1 MNKKDIHELKRRLTK
16 HGCTF
21 TRMCGCY
28 VDAEH
33 NKVTNI
39 AETFLNLEEEDFFKY
54 LDIAKKVFS
63 GTVGNNIL
71 ELEFPLEEEA
81 VGGKQQFLM
90 GLRESGLKNDELL
103 DTFYDMVIESY
114 SHAGNYL
121 ILVFHDAYDVM
132 KKTKDNIDLDESEE
146 VYDYLICAICPVN
159 LTKPGLGYREEEN
172 CIRSRIRDWVVGLPD
187 TGFVFPAFTERS
199 TDIHSVMFYTR
210 DTKNPHSEFMTDGLG
225 CGVKLTATEKKM
237 TFENIVKDVIGEEG
251 GKSEVLY
258 MDIQDNLNDRVCQ
271 HMEMNDPE
279 EGRGEQEPM
288 LLTTRE
294 IAEVLNESG
303 LTEEQTAAI
312 EKNYED
318 VFGEDL
324 PEAGSLV
331 DARLVEANA
340 RRKDRMELVQQVSS
354 LKQQL
359 EEIRSFPGNS
369 RDEPEEGSLTDS
381 QNDSEE
387 DGISDDAENSAA
399 NAEENCDIILRVKP
413 EKEQQIYSQII
424 DGKKCLV
431 IPMEEDENAAVNGKS
446 L

>member
-39 AETFLNLEEEDFFKY
+39 AETFLNLEEEDFYKY

-71 ELEFPLEEEA
+71 ELEFPMEEEA

-90 GLRESGLKNDELL
+90 GLRESELKNDELL
-103 DTFYDMVIESY
+103 DAFYDMVIASY
-114 SHAGNYL
+114 SHPGNYL
-121 ILVFHDAYDVM
+121 ILLFHDAYDVM

-159 LTKPGLGYREEEN
+159 LSKPGLGYREEEN
-172 CIRSRIRDWVVGLPD
+172 CIRSRIRDWVVSMPD
-187 TGFVFPAFTERS
+187 IGFVFPAFTDRS

-210 DTKNPHSEFMTDGLG
+210 DTKNPHSEFMTEGLG
-225 CGVKLTATEKKM
+225 CGARLTATEKKI
-237 TFENIVKDVIGEEG
+237 TFESIIKDVIGDG
-251 GKSEVLY
+251 DGKSEILY
-258 MDIQDNLNDRVCQ
+258 MDIQDNLNDKVYQ
-271 HMEMNDPE
+271 NAEMNDPSE
-279 EGRGEQEPM
+279 TNVTPEPM
-288 LLTTRE
+288 LLTTRDMT
-294 IAEVLNESG
+294 EVLTESG

-312 EKNYED
+312 EKNYEE

-331 DARLVEANA
+331 DSKLVEANG
-340 RRKDRMELVQQVSS
+340 RRKDRLELVEQVKN

-359 EEIRSFPGNS
+359 EETRALS
-369 RDEPEEGSLTDS
+369 
-381 QNDSEE
+381 
-387 DGISDDAENSAA
+387 
-399 NAEENCDIILRVKP
+399 AEESEDCQVIVTVKP
-413 EKEQQIYSQII
+413 EKEGQIYSQMI
-424 DGKKCLV
+424 DGKKCLI
-431 IPMEEDENAAVNGKS
+431 IPLEDDDHASVNKEI
-446 L
+446 LF

>member
-39 AETFLNLEEEDFFKY
+39 AETFLNLEEEDFYKY

-71 ELEFPLEEEA
+71 ELEFPMEEEA

-90 GLRESGLKNDELL
+90 GLRESELKNDELL
-103 DTFYDMVIESY
+103 DAFYDMVIASY
-114 SHAGNYL
+114 SHPGNYL
-121 ILVFHDAYDVM
+121 ILLFHDAYDVM

-159 LTKPGLGYREEEN
+159 LSKPGLGYREEEN
-172 CIRSRIRDWVVGLPD
+172 CIRSRIRDWVVSMPD
-187 TGFVFPAFTERS
+187 TGFVFPAFTDRS

-210 DTKNPHSEFMTDGLG
+210 DTKNPHSEFMTEGLG
-225 CGVKLTATEKKM
+225 CGARLTATEKKI
-237 TFENIVKDVIGEEG
+237 TFESIIKDVIGDG
-251 GKSEVLY
+251 DGKSEILY
-258 MDIQDNLNDRVCQ
+258 MDIQDNLNDKVYQ
-271 HMEMNDPE
+271 NAEMNDPSE
-279 EGRGEQEPM
+279 TNVTPEPM
-288 LLTTRE
+288 LLTTRDMT
-294 IAEVLNESG
+294 EVLTESG

-312 EKNYED
+312 EKNYEE

-331 DARLVEANA
+331 DSKLVEANG
-340 RRKDRMELVQQVSS
+340 RRKDRLELVEQVKN

-359 EEIRSFPGNS
+359 EETRALS
-369 RDEPEEGSLTDS
+369 
-381 QNDSEE
+381 
-387 DGISDDAENSAA
+387 
-399 NAEENCDIILRVKP
+399 AEESEDCQVIVTIKP
-413 EKEQQIYSQII
+413 EKEGQIYSQMI
-424 DGKKCLV
+424 DGKKCLI
-431 IPMEEDENAAVNGKS
+431 IPLEDDDHASVNKEI
-446 L
+446 LF

>member
-39 AETFLNLEEEDFFKY
+39 AETFLNLEEEDFYKY

-71 ELEFPLEEEA
+71 ELEFPMEEEA

-90 GLRESGLKNDELL
+90 GLRESELKNDELL
-103 DTFYDMVIESY
+103 DAFYDMVIASY
-114 SHAGNYL
+114 SHPGNYL
-121 ILVFHDAYDVM
+121 ILLFHDAYDVM

-159 LTKPGLGYREEEN
+159 LSKPGLGYREEEN
-172 CIRSRIRDWVVGLPD
+172 CIRSRIRDWVVSMPD
-187 TGFVFPAFTERS
+187 TGFVFPAFTDRS

-210 DTKNPHSEFMTDGLG
+210 DTKNPHSEFMTEGLG
-225 CGVKLTATEKKM
+225 CGARLTATEKKI
-237 TFENIVKDVIGEEG
+237 TFESIIKDVIGDG
-251 GKSEVLY
+251 DGKSEILY
-258 MDIQDNLNDRVCQ
+258 MDIQDNLNDKVYQ
-271 HMEMNDPE
+271 NAEMNDPSKTNVTP
-279 EGRGEQEPM
+279 EPM
-288 LLTTRE
+288 LLTTRDMT
-294 IAEVLNESG
+294 EVLTESG

-312 EKNYED
+312 EKNYEE

-331 DARLVEANA
+331 DSKLVEANG
-340 RRKDRMELVQQVSS
+340 RRKDRLELVEQVKN

-359 EEIRSFPGNS
+359 EETRALS
-369 RDEPEEGSLTDS
+369 
-381 QNDSEE
+381 
-387 DGISDDAENSAA
+387 
-399 NAEENCDIILRVKP
+399 AEESEDCQVIVTVKP
-413 EKEQQIYSQII
+413 EKEGQIYSQMI
-424 DGKKCLV
+424 DGKKCLI
-431 IPMEEDENAAVNGKS
+431 IPLEDDDHASVNKEI
-446 L
+446 LF

>member
-39 AETFLNLEEEDFFKY
+39 AETFLNLEEEDFYKY

-71 ELEFPLEEEA
+71 ELEFPMEEEA

-90 GLRESGLKNDELL
+90 GLRESELKNDELL
-103 DTFYDMVIESY
+103 DAFYDMVIASY
-114 SHAGNYL
+114 SHPGNYL
-121 ILVFHDAYDVM
+121 ILLFHDAYDVM

-159 LTKPGLGYREEEN
+159 LSKPGLGYREEEN
-172 CIRSRIRDWVVGLPD
+172 CIRSRIRDWVVSMPD
-187 TGFVFPAFTERS
+187 TGFVFPAFTDRS

-210 DTKNPHSEFMTDGLG
+210 DTKNPHSEFMTEGLG
-225 CGVKLTATEKKM
+225 CGARLTATEKKI
-237 TFENIVKDVIGEEG
+237 TFESIIKDVIGDG
-251 GKSEVLY
+251 DGKSEILY
-258 MDIQDNLNDRVCQ
+258 MDIQDNLNDKVYQ
-271 HMEMNDPE
+271 NAEMNDPSE
-279 EGRGEQEPM
+279 TNVTPEPM
-288 LLTTRE
+288 LLTTRDMT
-294 IAEVLNESG
+294 EVLTESG

-312 EKNYED
+312 EKNYEE

-331 DARLVEANA
+331 DSKLVEANG
-340 RRKDRMELVQQVSS
+340 RRKDRLELVEQVKN

-359 EEIRSFPGNS
+359 EET
-369 RDEPEEGSLTDS
+369 RDLS
-381 QNDSEE
+381 
-387 DGISDDAENSAA
+387 
-399 NAEENCDIILRVKP
+399 AEESEDCQVIVTVKP
-413 EKEQQIYSQII
+413 EKEGQIYSQMI
-424 DGKKCLV
+424 DGKKCLI
-431 IPMEEDENAAVNGKS
+431 IPLEDDDHASVNKEI
-446 L
+446 LF

>member
-1 MNKKDIHELKRRLTK
+1 MNKKDIHDLKRRLTK

-39 AETFLNLEEEDFFKY
+39 AETFLNLEEEDFYKY

-71 ELEFPLEEEA
+71 ELEFPMEEEA

-90 GLRESGLKNDELL
+90 GLRESELKNDELL
-103 DTFYDMVIESY
+103 DAFYDMVIASY
-114 SHAGNYL
+114 SHPGNYL
-121 ILVFHDAYDVM
+121 ILLFHDAYDVM

-159 LTKPGLGYREEEN
+159 LSKPGLGYREEEN
-172 CIRSRIRDWVVGLPD
+172 CIRSRIRDWVVSMPD
-187 TGFVFPAFTERS
+187 TGFVFPAFTDRS

-210 DTKNPHSEFMTDGLG
+210 DTKNPHSEFMTEGLG
-225 CGVKLTATEKKM
+225 CGARLTATEKKI
-237 TFENIVKDVIGEEG
+237 TFESIIKDVIGDG
-251 GKSEVLY
+251 DGKSEILY
-258 MDIQDNLNDRVCQ
+258 MDIQDNLNDKVYQ
-271 HMEMNDPE
+271 NAEMNDPSE
-279 EGRGEQEPM
+279 TNVTPEPM
-288 LLTTRE
+288 LLTTRDMT
-294 IAEVLNESG
+294 EVLTESG

-312 EKNYED
+312 EKNYEE

-331 DARLVEANA
+331 DSKLVEANG
-340 RRKDRMELVQQVSS
+340 RRKDRLELVEQVKN

-359 EEIRSFPGNS
+359 EETRALS
-369 RDEPEEGSLTDS
+369 
-381 QNDSEE
+381 
-387 DGISDDAENSAA
+387 
-399 NAEENCDIILRVKP
+399 AEESEDCQVIVTVKP
-413 EKEQQIYSQII
+413 EKEGQIYSQMI
-424 DGKKCLV
+424 DGKKCLI
-431 IPMEEDENAAVNGKS
+431 IPLEDDDHASVNKEI
-446 L
+446 LF

>member
-33 NKVTNI
+33 NNVTNI
-39 AETFLNLEEEDFFKY
+39 AETFLNLEEEDFYKY

-71 ELEFPLEEEA
+71 ELEFPMEEEA

-90 GLRESGLKNDELL
+90 GLRESKLKNDELL
-103 DTFYDMVIESY
+103 DAFYDMVIASY
-114 SHAGNYL
+114 SHPGNYL
-121 ILVFHDAYDVM
+121 ILLFHDAYDVM

-159 LTKPGLGYREEEN
+159 LSKPGLGYREEEN
-172 CIRSRIRDWVVGLPD
+172 CIRSRIRDWVVSMPD
-187 TGFVFPAFTERS
+187 TGFVFPAFTDRS

-210 DTKNPHSEFMTDGLG
+210 DTKNPHSEFMTEGLG
-225 CGVKLTATEKKM
+225 CGARLTATEKKI
-237 TFENIVKDVIGEEG
+237 TFESIIKDVIGDG
-251 GKSEVLY
+251 DGKSEILY
-258 MDIQDNLNDRVCQ
+258 MDIQDNLNDKVYQ
-271 HMEMNDPE
+271 NAEMNDPSE
-279 EGRGEQEPM
+279 TNVTPEPM
-288 LLTTRE
+288 LLTTRDMT
-294 IAEVLNESG
+294 EVLTESG

-312 EKNYED
+312 EKNYEE

-331 DARLVEANA
+331 DSKLVEANG
-340 RRKDRMELVQQVSS
+340 RRKDRLELVEQVKN

-359 EEIRSFPGNS
+359 EETRALS
-369 RDEPEEGSLTDS
+369 
-381 QNDSEE
+381 
-387 DGISDDAENSAA
+387 
-399 NAEENCDIILRVKP
+399 AEESEDCQVIVTVKP
-413 EKEQQIYSQII
+413 EKEGQIYSQMI
-424 DGKKCLV
+424 DGKKCLI
-431 IPMEEDENAAVNGKS
+431 IPLEDDDHASVNKEI
-446 L
+446 LF

>member
-39 AETFLNLEEEDFFKY
+39 AETFLNLEEEDFYKY

-71 ELEFPLEEEA
+71 ELEFPMEEEA

-90 GLRESGLKNDELL
+90 GLRESELKNDELL
-103 DTFYDMVIESY
+103 DAFYDMVIASY
-114 SHAGNYL
+114 SHPGNYL
-121 ILVFHDAYDVM
+121 ILLFHDAYDVM

-159 LTKPGLGYREEEN
+159 LSKPGLGYREEEN
-172 CIRSRIRDWVVGLPD
+172 CIRSRIRDWVVSMPD
-187 TGFVFPAFTERS
+187 TGFVFPAFTDRS

-210 DTKNPHSEFMTDGLG
+210 DTKNPHSEFMTEGLG
-225 CGVKLTATEKKM
+225 CGARLTATEKKI
-237 TFENIVKDVIGEEG
+237 TFESIIKDVIGDG
-251 GKSEVLY
+251 DGKSEILY
-258 MDIQDNLNDRVCQ
+258 MDIQDNLNDKVYQ
-271 HMEMNDPE
+271 NAEMNDPSE
-279 EGRGEQEPM
+279 TNVTPEPM
-288 LLTTRE
+288 LLTTRDMT
-294 IAEVLNESG
+294 EVLTESG

-312 EKNYED
+312 EKNYEE

-331 DARLVEANA
+331 DSKLVEANG
-340 RRKDRMELVQQVSS
+340 RRKDRLELVEQVKN

-359 EEIRSFPGNS
+359 EETRALS
-369 RDEPEEGSLTDS
+369 
-381 QNDSEE
+381 
-387 DGISDDAENSAA
+387 
-399 NAEENCDIILRVKP
+399 AEESEDCQVIVKVKP
-413 EKEQQIYSQII
+413 EKEGQIYSQMI
-424 DGKKCLV
+424 DGKKCLI
-431 IPMEEDENAAVNGKS
+431 IPLEDDDHASVNKEI
-446 L
+446 LF

>member
-39 AETFLNLEEEDFFKY
+39 AETFLNLEEEDFYKY

-71 ELEFPLEEEA
+71 ELEFPMEEEA

-90 GLRESGLKNDELL
+90 GLRESELKNDELL
-103 DTFYDMVIESY
+103 DAFYDMVIASY
-114 SHAGNYL
+114 SHPGNYL
-121 ILVFHDAYDVM
+121 ILLFHDAYDVM

-159 LTKPGLGYREEEN
+159 LSKPGLGYREEEN
-172 CIRSRIRDWVVGLPD
+172 CIRSRIRDWVVSMPD
-187 TGFVFPAFTERS
+187 TGFVFPAFTDRS

-210 DTKNPHSEFMTDGLG
+210 DTKNPHSEFMTEGLG
-225 CGVKLTATEKKM
+225 CGARLTATEKKI
-237 TFENIVKDVIGEEG
+237 TFESIIKDVIGDG
-251 GKSEVLY
+251 DGKSEILY
-258 MDIQDNLNDRVCQ
+258 MDIQDNLNDKVYQ
-271 HMEMNDPE
+271 NAEMNDPSE
-279 EGRGEQEPM
+279 TNVTPEPM
-288 LLTTRE
+288 LLTTRDMT
-294 IAEVLNESG
+294 EVLTKSG

-312 EKNYED
+312 EKNYEE

-331 DARLVEANA
+331 DSKLVEANG
-340 RRKDRMELVQQVSS
+340 RRKDRLELVEQVKN

-359 EEIRSFPGNS
+359 EETRA
-369 RDEPEEGSLTDS
+369 L
-381 QNDSEE
+381 SEE
-387 DGISDDAENSAA
+387 ESEDCQVIVT
-399 NAEENCDIILRVKP
+399 VKP
-413 EKEQQIYSQII
+413 EKEGQIYSQII
-424 DGKKCLV
+424 DGKKCLI
-431 IPMEEDENAAVNGKS
+431 IPLDEDDHASVNKEI
-446 L
+446 LF

>member
-39 AETFLNLEEEDFFKY
+39 AETFLNLEEEDFYKY

-71 ELEFPLEEEA
+71 ELEFPMEEEA

-90 GLRESGLKNDELL
+90 GLRESELKNDELL
-103 DTFYDMVIESY
+103 DAFYDMVIASY
-114 SHAGNYL
+114 SHPGNYL
-121 ILVFHDAYDVM
+121 ILLFHDAYDVM
-132 KKTKDNIDLDESEE
+132 KKTKDNMDLDESEE

-159 LTKPGLGYREEEN
+159 LSKPGLGYREEEN
-172 CIRSRIRDWVVGLPD
+172 CIRSRIRDWVVSMPD
-187 TGFVFPAFTERS
+187 TGFVFPAFTDRS

-210 DTKNPHSEFMTDGLG
+210 DTKNPHSEFMTEGLG
-225 CGVKLTATEKKM
+225 CGARLTATEKKI
-237 TFENIVKDVIGEEG
+237 TFESIIKDVIGDG
-251 GKSEVLY
+251 DGKSEILY
-258 MDIQDNLNDRVCQ
+258 MDIQDNLNDKVYQ
-271 HMEMNDPE
+271 NAEMNDPSE
-279 EGRGEQEPM
+279 TNVTPEPM
-288 LLTTRE
+288 LLTTRDMT
-294 IAEVLNESG
+294 EVLTESG

-312 EKNYED
+312 EKNYEE

-331 DARLVEANA
+331 DSKLVEANG
-340 RRKDRMELVQQVSS
+340 RRKDRLELVEQVKN

-359 EEIRSFPGNS
+359 EETRALS
-369 RDEPEEGSLTDS
+369 
-381 QNDSEE
+381 
-387 DGISDDAENSAA
+387 
-399 NAEENCDIILRVKP
+399 AEESEDCQVIVTVKP
-413 EKEQQIYSQII
+413 EKE
-424 DGKKCLV
+424 
-431 IPMEEDENAAVNGKS
+431 
-446 L
+446 

>member
-39 AETFLNLEEEDFFKY
+39 AETFLNLEEEDFYKY

-71 ELEFPLEEEA
+71 ELEFPMEEEA

-90 GLRESGLKNDELL
+90 GLRESELKNDELL
-103 DTFYDMVIESY
+103 DAFYDMVIASY
-114 SHAGNYL
+114 SHPGNYL
-121 ILVFHDAYDVM
+121 ILLFHDAYDVM

-159 LTKPGLGYREEEN
+159 LSKPGLGYREEEN
-172 CIRSRIRDWVVGLPD
+172 CIRSRIRDWVVSMPD
-187 TGFVFPAFTERS
+187 TGFVFPAFTDRS

-210 DTKNPHSEFMTDGLG
+210 DTKNPHSEFMTEGLG
-225 CGVKLTATEKKM
+225 CGARLTATEKKI
-237 TFENIVKDVIGEEG
+237 TFETIIKDVIGDG
-251 GKSEVLY
+251 DGKSEILY
-258 MDIQDNLNDRVCQ
+258 MDIQDNLNDKVYQ
-271 HMEMNDPE
+271 NAEMNDPAE
-279 EGRGEQEPM
+279 ANGAPEPM
-288 LLTTRE
+288 LLTTRDVT
-294 IAEVLNESG
+294 EVLTESG
-303 LTEEQTAAI
+303 LTQEQTAAI
-312 EKNYED
+312 EKNYEE

-331 DARLVEANA
+331 DSKLVEANG
-340 RRKDRMELVQQVSS
+340 RRKDRLELVEQVKN

-359 EEIRSFPGNS
+359 EETRALSI
-369 RDEPEEGSLTDS
+369 EG
-381 QNDSEE
+381 EE
-387 DGISDDAENSAA
+387 DCQVIVT
-399 NAEENCDIILRVKP
+399 VKP
-413 EKEQQIYSQII
+413 EKEGQIYSQII
-424 DGKKCLV
+424 DGKKCLI
-431 IPMEEDENAAVNGKS
+431 IPLEDDDHASVNKEI
-446 L
+446 LF

>member
-39 AETFLNLEEEDFFKY
+39 AETFLNLEEEDFYKY

-71 ELEFPLEEEA
+71 ELEFPMEEEA

-90 GLRESGLKNDELL
+90 GLRESELKNDELL
-103 DTFYDMVIESY
+103 DAFYDMVIASY
-114 SHAGNYL
+114 SHPGNYL
-121 ILVFHDAYDVM
+121 ILLFHDAYDVM
-132 KKTKDNIDLDESEE
+132 KKTKDNMDLDESEE

-159 LTKPGLGYREEEN
+159 LSKPGLGYREEEN
-172 CIRSRIRDWVVGLPD
+172 CIRSRIRDWVVSMPD
-187 TGFVFPAFTERS
+187 TGFVFPAFTDRS

-210 DTKNPHSEFMTDGLG
+210 DTKNPHSEFMTEGLG
-225 CGVKLTATEKKM
+225 CGARLTATEKKI
-237 TFENIVKDVIGEEG
+237 TFESIIKDVIGDG
-251 GKSEVLY
+251 DGKSEILY
-258 MDIQDNLNDRVCQ
+258 MDIQDNLNDKVYQ
-271 HMEMNDPE
+271 NAEMNDPSE
-279 EGRGEQEPM
+279 TNVTPEPM
-288 LLTTRE
+288 LLTTRDMT
-294 IAEVLNESG
+294 EVLTESG

-312 EKNYED
+312 EKNYEE

-331 DARLVEANA
+331 DSKLVEANG
-340 RRKDRMELVQQVSS
+340 RRKDRLELVEQVKN

-359 EEIRSFPGNS
+359 EETRA
-369 RDEPEEGSLTDS
+369 L
-381 QNDSEE
+381 SEE
-387 DGISDDAENSAA
+387 ESEDCQVIVT
-399 NAEENCDIILRVKP
+399 VKP
-413 EKEQQIYSQII
+413 EKEGQIYSQII
-424 DGKKCLV
+424 DGKKCLI
-431 IPMEEDENAAVNGKS
+431 IPLDEDDHASVNKEI
-446 L
+446 LF

>member
-39 AETFLNLEEEDFFKY
+39 AETFLNLEEEDFYKY

-71 ELEFPLEEEA
+71 ELEFPMEEEA

-90 GLRESGLKNDELL
+90 GLRESELKNDELL
-103 DTFYDMVIESY
+103 DAFYDMVIASY
-114 SHAGNYL
+114 SHPGNYL
-121 ILVFHDAYDVM
+121 ILLFHDAYDVM

-159 LTKPGLGYREEEN
+159 LSKPGLGYREEEN
-172 CIRSRIRDWVVGLPD
+172 CIRSRIRDWVVSMPD
-187 TGFVFPAFTERS
+187 TGFVFPAFTDRS
-199 TDIHSVMFYTR
+199 TNIHSVMFYTR
-210 DTKNPHSEFMTDGLG
+210 DTKNPHSEFMTEGLG
-225 CGVKLTATEKKM
+225 CGARLTATEKKI
-237 TFENIVKDVIGEEG
+237 TFESIIKDVIGDG
-251 GKSEVLY
+251 DGKSEILY
-258 MDIQDNLNDRVCQ
+258 MDIQDNLNDKVYQ
-271 HMEMNDPE
+271 NAEMNDPSE
-279 EGRGEQEPM
+279 TNVTPEPM
-288 LLTTRE
+288 LLTTRDMT
-294 IAEVLNESG
+294 EVLTESG

-312 EKNYED
+312 EKNYEE

-331 DARLVEANA
+331 DSKLVEANG
-340 RRKDRMELVQQVSS
+340 RRKDRLELVEQVKN

-359 EEIRSFPGNS
+359 EETRALS
-369 RDEPEEGSLTDS
+369 
-381 QNDSEE
+381 
-387 DGISDDAENSAA
+387 
-399 NAEENCDIILRVKP
+399 AEESEDCQVIVTVKP
-413 EKEQQIYSQII
+413 EKEGQIYSQMI
-424 DGKKCLV
+424 DGKKCLI
-431 IPMEEDENAAVNGKS
+431 IPLEDDDHASVNKEI
-446 L
+446 LF